1 VAKRVL
7 IYAFPGALGQR
18 RWVMVEKRNHKRAM
32 VDMKISYSDDTHI
45 DKMGKVTDISK
56 GGMYVETGDD
66 PEVIGDLVGVIDN
79 ENFGKVIWVE
89 GRLVRKNMK
98 GMALR
103 FTDTDEKGLDNLL
116 ISRKALH

>member
-1 VAKRVL
+1 M
-7 IYAFPGALGQR
+7 
-18 RWVMVEKRNHKRAM
+18 MVEKRNHKRAM

-89 GRLVRKNMK
+89 GRLVRKNMT
-98 GMALR
+98 GMALK

-116 ISRKALH
+116 ISRNALH